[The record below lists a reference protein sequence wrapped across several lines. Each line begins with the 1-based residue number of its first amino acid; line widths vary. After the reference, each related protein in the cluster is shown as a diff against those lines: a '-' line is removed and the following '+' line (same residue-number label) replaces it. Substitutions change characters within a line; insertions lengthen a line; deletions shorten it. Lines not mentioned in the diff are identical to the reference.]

1 MIGILFMIHLPMVV
15 AYFGPEVQLPLV
27 SLIGSIVGLGMMAAG
42 LPYRLIKE
50 KVRNWKGLASSRS
63 AER

>member
-1 MIGILFMIHLPMVV
+1 MTYPPMLV

-42 LPYRLIKE
+42 LPYRFIKE
-50 KVRNWKGLASSRS
+50 KLRGWKGFASNRG
-63 AER
+63 EGR